1 MRRYKIKYKGI
12 IFIVQVREVNDLGT
26 ITEINEGLRK
36 VSKEDTFSTVDVK
49 RMLGVDDREMRTLC
63 KKGQISLKKDI
74 HTDRTFFLRDD
85 VEMLKK
91 LKSLH
96 LKTAEIEAR
105 KNLQDVTKKINSVN
119 ENMASSR
126 SLKAQGNMDR
136 PIKMLAR
143 PQEVRPQMMEQM
155 PEFSDEMLSMNGD
168 NRELKMLIKN
178 LVVSQENVVKRIT
191 KVLDEKLEGMDEV
204 VVELIR
210 CKTENEKMQQQV
222 NKLTKENYAL
232 KSRMASYKPV
242 GFGLYIKKQE
252 DSIYL

>member
-1 MRRYKIKYKGI
+1 M
-12 IFIVQVREVNDLGT
+12 NDLGT
-26 ITEINEGLRK
+26 ITELEEGLRK
-36 VSKEDTFSTVDVK
+36 VSKNDTFSTVDVK

-63 KKGQISLKKDI
+63 KRGQISLKKDV
-74 HTDRTFFLRDD
+74 HTDRTFFLKDD
-85 VEMLKK
+85 VELLKK

-96 LKTAEIEAR
+96 LKSAEVEAR
-105 KNLQDVTKKINSVN
+105 KNLQDVTKKISFGGESSV
-119 ENMASSR
+119 ASR
-126 SLKAQGNMDR
+126 SLKASDR

-143 PQEVRPQMMEQM
+143 PQDVAPVQAQDFNE
-155 PEFSDEMLSMNGD
+155 EMLSANCD

-191 KVLDEKLEGMDEV
+191 KVLDEKLEGMDEI
-204 VVELIR
+204 VVELIK

-232 KSRMASYKPV
+232 KSRMSSYQPV

>member
-1 MRRYKIKYKGI
+1 MT
-12 IFIVQVREVNDLGT
+12 QLD
-26 ITEINEGLRK
+26 EGLRK
-36 VSKEDTFSTVDVK
+36 VSKDDTFSTVDVK

-63 KKGQISLKKDI
+63 KKGQVSLKKDV
-74 HTDRTFFLRDD
+74 HTDRTFFLKDD
-85 VEMLKK
+85 VELLKK
-91 LKSLH
+91 LKELH
-96 LKTAEIEAR
+96 MKSAEVEAR
-105 KNLQDVTKKINSVN
+105 KGLQDVTRKISFAGEGAAN
-119 ENMASSR
+119 R
-126 SLKAQGNMDR
+126 SLKAQGDR

-143 PQEVRPQMMEQM
+143 PQDVAPAQIQMQSQAVQA
-155 PEFSDEMLSMNGD
+155 PDYSDEMLSANAD

>member
-1 MRRYKIKYKGI
+1 M
-12 IFIVQVREVNDLGT
+12 GT
-26 ITEINEGLRK
+26 ITQLDEGLRK
-36 VSKEDTFSTVDVK
+36 VSKDDTFSTVDVK

-63 KKGQISLKKDI
+63 KRGQISLKKDV
-74 HTDRTFFLRDD
+74 HTDRTFFLKDD
-85 VEMLKK
+85 VELLKK
-91 LKSLH
+91 LKDLH
-96 LKTAEIEAR
+96 LKSAEVEAR
-105 KNLQDVTKKINSVN
+105 KNLHDVTRKISAVSDS
-119 ENMASSR
+119 ASTR
-126 SLKAQGNMDR
+126 SLKAQGTTQR
-136 PIKMLAR
+136 PIKMLAKTQDIV
-143 PQEVRPQMMEQM
+143 PQAQVQAM
-155 PEFSDEMLSMNGD
+155 PSQEFSVSDEMLGANAD

-191 KVLDEKLEGMDEV
+191 KVLDEKLEGMDEI

-232 KSRMASYKPV
+232 KSRMTSYKPV

>member
-1 MRRYKIKYKGI
+1 M
-12 IFIVQVREVNDLGT
+12 GT
-26 ITEINEGLRK
+26 ISEINEGLRK

-49 RMLGVDDREMRTLC
+49 RMLGVDDREMRALC
-63 KKGQISLKKDI
+63 KKGQISLKKDV
-74 HTDRTFFLRDD
+74 HTDRTFFLKDD

-105 KNLQDVTKKINSVN
+105 KNLHEVTNKINSVN

-143 PQEVRPQMMEQM
+143 PQEVRPQMEQM
-155 PEFSDEMLSMNGD
+155 PEFNDEMLSMTGD
-168 NRELKMLIKN
+168 DRELKMLIKN
-178 LVVSQENVVKRIT
+178 LVVSQENVVKRLT
-191 KVLDEKLEGMDEV
+191 KVIDEKLEGMDEV

-232 KSRMASYKPV
+232 KSRMSSYKPV

>member
-1 MRRYKIKYKGI
+1 M
-12 IFIVQVREVNDLGT
+12 GT
-26 ITEINEGLRK
+26 ITQLDEGLRK

-63 KKGQISLKKDI
+63 RKGQISLKKDV
-74 HTDRTFFLRDD
+74 HTDRTFFLKDD
-85 VEMLKK
+85 VELLKR
-91 LKSLH
+91 LKELH
-96 LKTAEIEAR
+96 FKSAEVEAR
-105 KNLQDVTKKINSVN
+105 KGLQDVTRKISFAGETSAAN
-119 ENMASSR
+119 R
-126 SLKAQGNMDR
+126 SLKADGTR
-136 PIKMLAR
+136 AIKMLAR
-143 PQEVRPQMMEQM
+143 PQDVAPAQVAPQAPQM
-155 PEFSDEMLSMNGD
+155 PDFSEEMLGANAD

-178 LVVSQENVVKRIT
+178 LVVSQENVVKRLT

-210 CKTENEKMQQQV
+210 CKTENEKLQQQV

-252 DSIYL
+252 ESIYL

>member
-1 MRRYKIKYKGI
+1 M
-12 IFIVQVREVNDLGT
+12 GT
-26 ITEINEGLRK
+26 ITQLDEGLRK
-36 VSKEDTFSTVDVK
+36 VSKDDTFSTVDVK

-63 KKGQISLKKDI
+63 KRGQISLKKDV
-74 HTDRTFFLRDD
+74 HTDRTFFLKDD
-85 VEMLKK
+85 VELLKK
-91 LKSLH
+91 LKDLH
-96 LKTAEIEAR
+96 LKSAEVEAR
-105 KNLQDVTKKINSVN
+105 KNLHDVTRKISAVSDS
-119 ENMASSR
+119 ASTR
-126 SLKAQGNMDR
+126 SLKAQGTTQR
-136 PIKMLAR
+136 PIKVLAKTQDIV
-143 PQEVRPQMMEQM
+143 PQAQVQAM
-155 PEFSDEMLSMNGD
+155 PSQEFSVSDEMLGANAD

-191 KVLDEKLEGMDEV
+191 KVLDEKLEGMDEI

-232 KSRMASYKPV
+232 KSRMTSYKPV

>member
-1 MRRYKIKYKGI
+1 M
-12 IFIVQVREVNDLGT
+12 NDLGT
-26 ITEINEGLRK
+26 ITQLDEGLRK
-36 VSKEDTFSTVDVK
+36 VSKDDTFSTVDVK

-63 KKGQISLKKDI
+63 KRGQISLKKDV
-74 HTDRTFFLRDD
+74 HTDRTFFLKDD
-85 VEMLKK
+85 VELLKK
-91 LKSLH
+91 LKDLH
-96 LKTAEIEAR
+96 LKSAEVEAR
-105 KNLQDVTKKINSVN
+105 KNLQDVTRKISAVSDS
-119 ENMASSR
+119 AATR
-126 SLKAQGNMDR
+126 SLKAQGTTDR

-143 PQEVRPQMMEQM
+143 PQDIAPQVQM
-155 PEFSDEMLSMNGD
+155 VQPQEFSDEMLGANAD

-191 KVLDEKLEGMDEV
+191 KVLDEKLEGMDEI

-232 KSRMASYKPV
+232 KSRMTSYKPV

>member
-1 MRRYKIKYKGI
+1 M
-12 IFIVQVREVNDLGT
+12 NDFGT
-26 ITEINEGLRK
+26 ITQLDEGLRK
-36 VSKEDTFSTVDVK
+36 VSKDDTFSTVDVK

-63 KKGQISLKKDI
+63 KRGQISLKKDV
-74 HTDRTFFLRDD
+74 HTDRTFFSKDD
-85 VEMLKK
+85 VELLKK
-91 LKSLH
+91 LKDLH
-96 LKTAEIEAR
+96 LKSAEVEAR
-105 KNLQDVTKKINSVN
+105 KNLQDVTRKISTVN
-119 ENMASSR
+119 NGGGAATR
-126 SLKAQGNMDR
+126 SLKAQGIVDR

-143 PQEVRPQMMEQM
+143 PQDIAPQAQM
-155 PEFSDEMLSMNGD
+155 VQPQEFSDEMLGANAD

-191 KVLDEKLEGMDEV
+191 KVLDEKLEGMDEI

-232 KSRMASYKPV
+232 KSRMTSYKPV

>member
-1 MRRYKIKYKGI
+1 M
-12 IFIVQVREVNDLGT
+12 NDLGT
-26 ITEINEGLRK
+26 ITEIEEGLRK
-36 VSKEDTFSTVDVK
+36 VSKNDTFSTVDVK

-63 KKGQISLKKDI
+63 KRGQISLKKDV

-85 VEMLKK
+85 VELLKK

-96 LKTAEIEAR
+96 LKSAEIEAR
-105 KNLQDVTKKINSVN
+105 KNLQDVTRKIGFAGESSV
-119 ENMASSR
+119 ATR
-126 SLKAQGNMDR
+126 SLKAQGNMER

-143 PQEVRPQMMEQM
+143 PQDVAPVQSQ
-155 PEFSDEMLSMNGD
+155 EFSDEMLSGNID

-191 KVLDEKLEGMDEV
+191 KVLDEKLEGMDEI
-204 VVELIR
+204 VVELIK

-232 KSRMASYKPV
+232 KSRMSSYQPV

>member
-1 MRRYKIKYKGI
+1 MD
-12 IFIVQVREVNDLGT
+12 DLGT

-36 VSKEDTFSTVDVK
+36 VSKEDTFSTMDVK
-49 RMLGVDDREMRTLC
+49 KMLGVDDREMRVLC
-63 KKGQISLKKDI
+63 KKGQISLKKDV

-105 KNLQDVTKKINSVN
+105 KNLQDVTNKINSVN

-136 PIKMLAR
+136 PIKMLAKT
-143 PQEVRPQMMEQM
+143 QEVRPQVMEQM
-155 PEFSDEMLSMNGD
+155 PEFNDEMLNMTGD

-232 KSRMASYKPV
+232 KSRMSSYKPV

>member
-1 MRRYKIKYKGI
+1 M
-12 IFIVQVREVNDLGT
+12 NDLGI
-26 ITEINEGLRK
+26 ITQLDEGLRK
-36 VSKEDTFSTVDVK
+36 VSKDDTFSTADVK
-49 RMLGVDDREMRTLC
+49 RMLGFDDREMRTLC
-63 KKGQISLKKDI
+63 KRGQISLKKDV

-91 LKSLH
+91 LKELH
-96 LKTAEIEAR
+96 LKSAEVEAR
-105 KNLQDVTKKINSVN
+105 KNLHDVTRKINTVGGG
-119 ENMASSR
+119 ASQR
-126 SLKAQGNMDR
+126 SLKAQGTVDR

-143 PQEVRPQMMEQM
+143 PQDVVPQVQTIQ
-155 PEFSDEMLSMNGD
+155 PQEFSDEMIGSNTD

-232 KSRMASYKPV
+232 KSRMTSYKPV

>member
-1 MRRYKIKYKGI
+1 
-12 IFIVQVREVNDLGT
+12 
-26 ITEINEGLRK
+26 
-36 VSKEDTFSTVDVK
+36 
-49 RMLGVDDREMRTLC
+49 
-63 KKGQISLKKDI
+63 
-74 HTDRTFFLRDD
+74 
-85 VEMLKK
+85 
-91 LKSLH
+91 
-96 LKTAEIEAR
+96 
-105 KNLQDVTKKINSVN
+105 
-119 ENMASSR
+119 MASSR

-143 PQEVRPQMMEQM
+143 PQDVRPQMEQPMQM
-155 PEFSDEMLSMNGD
+155 PEFSDEMLSMSGD

-232 KSRMASYKPV
+232 KSRMSSYKPV

>member
-1 MRRYKIKYKGI
+1 M
-12 IFIVQVREVNDLGT
+12 NDLGT
-26 ITEINEGLRK
+26 ITELNEGLRK
-36 VSKEDTFSTVDVK
+36 VSKDDTFSTLDVK

-63 KKGQISLKKDI
+63 KRGQISLKKDI
-74 HTDRTFFLRDD
+74 HTDRTFFLKDD

-91 LKSLH
+91 LKNLH
-96 LKTAEIEAR
+96 VKTAEVEAR
-105 KNLQDVTKKINSVN
+105 KNLHEVTQRINSISN
-119 ENMASSR
+119 TSSIDTR
-126 SLKAQGNMDR
+126 SLKSQAPIER
-136 PIKMLAR
+136 PIKMLAK
-143 PQEVRPQMMEQM
+143 PQETQMTQSLDFNE
-155 PEFSDEMLSMNGD
+155 EMLSANGD

-178 LVVSQENVVKRIT
+178 LVISQENVVKRLT

>member
-1 MRRYKIKYKGI
+1 M
-12 IFIVQVREVNDLGT
+12 NDLGT
-26 ITEINEGLRK
+26 ITQLDEGLRK
-36 VSKEDTFSTVDVK
+36 VSKDDTFSTVDVK

-63 KKGQISLKKDI
+63 KRGQISLKKDV
-74 HTDRTFFLRDD
+74 HTDRTFFLKDD
-85 VEMLKK
+85 VELLKK
-91 LKSLH
+91 LKDLH
-96 LKTAEIEAR
+96 LKSAEVEAR
-105 KNLQDVTKKINSVN
+105 KNLHDVTRKISAVSDS
-119 ENMASSR
+119 ASTR
-126 SLKAQGNMDR
+126 SLKAQGTTQR
-136 PIKMLAR
+136 PIKMLAKTQDIV
-143 PQEVRPQMMEQM
+143 PQAQVQAM
-155 PEFSDEMLSMNGD
+155 PSQEFSVSDEMLGANAD

-191 KVLDEKLEGMDEV
+191 KVLDEKLEGMDEI

-232 KSRMASYKPV
+232 KSRMTSYKPV

>member
-1 MRRYKIKYKGI
+1 MK
-12 IFIVQVREVNDLGT
+12 VREVNDLGT
-26 ITEINEGLRK
+26 ITQLDEGLRK

-63 KKGQISLKKDI
+63 KRGQISLKKDV
-74 HTDRTFFLRDD
+74 HTDRTFFLKDD
-85 VEMLKK
+85 VELLKK
-91 LKSLH
+91 LKDLH
-96 LKTAEIEAR
+96 LKSAEVEAR
-105 KNLQDVTKKINSVN
+105 KNLQDVTRKISLSAAN
-119 ENMASSR
+119 ESAANR
-126 SLKAQGNMDR
+126 SLKAQGPVDR

-143 PQEVRPQMMEQM
+143 PQDVAPQMVQ
-155 PEFSDEMLSMNGD
+155 PQEFSDEMLGANAD

-191 KVLDEKLEGMDEV
+191 KVLDEKLEGMDEI